1 MASFK
6 RLVEML
12 QRAKDGPPCL
22 VNKWEREVIP
32 NTVKKFLKKY
42 DLEKTFNKEAPVNQD
57 LELADRF
64 FQAGL
69 DLAEEIGLLCIDTE
83 TVIKVSRDEIL
94 AGIKDAPSR
103 LTLGRGEDQV
113 VVRAR
118 RPEGQSPAVF
128 ASPLALHVDEDL
140 YVPIMEGILK
150 SRDVNML
157 VGLSIDTVFGRPM
170 YSGTPFETVGAFLE
184 NRMRQQAL
192 WQAGRMGMPNF
203 GICSSMTEYGQLGGF
218 PGLTSPEN
226 PAVAIIL
233 EPAELKISYPGLHKA
248 ASAIGYG
255 GYIASGC
262 PSIIGGYSG
271 GAEGAALANIATDLL
286 QFSIMQAHI
295 SNCAIY
301 DVRYN
306 STCGRH
312 GLWALSIVSQALSR
326 NTHTLN
332 YKVMFQMAGPC
343 SKEFLYSSA
352 AGIITSNTSGLT
364 IIVGLYPAGG
374 SRKNYITPLGS
385 WFGGEMTR
393 ATGGLSLERAN
404 ELVLWLLEKYEHSLG
419 HEPIGKNFYECFDA
433 DTLKPSPEWQNM
445 YLAVKEEL
453 IGQGIE
459 LE

>member
-12 QRAKDGPPCL
+12 NRAKDGPPCTVREWDMERVPQT
-22 VNKWEREVIP
+22 VNKY
-32 NTVKKFLKKY
+32 LKKY
-42 DLEKTFNKEAPVNQD
+42 DLAGTFNKNEPVNQD

-69 DLAEEIGLLCIDTE
+69 EMAEEIGLFCVSTE
-83 TVIKVSRDEIL
+83 TVVKVSREEIL
-94 AGIKDAPSR
+94 AGIRDAPSS
-103 LTLGRGEDQV
+103 LTLGKGEDQV

-118 RPEGQSPAVF
+118 KPEDPSPAVF
-128 ASPLALHVDEDL
+128 ASPLGLHVDEDL
-140 YVPIMEGILK
+140 YVPITEGILNN
-150 SRDVNML
+150 RAVDIL
-157 VGLSIDTVFGRPM
+157 VGLSLDHVFGSPM
-170 YSGTPFETVGAFLE
+170 YSGTPLETITAFQE
-184 NRMRQQAL
+184 NRLRDQAI
-192 WQAGRMGMPNF
+192 WQSGRLGIPKF
-203 GICSSMTEYGQLGGF
+203 GISSSMTEYGQLGAFGE
-218 PGLTSPEN
+218 LTSPEN

-233 EPAELKISYPGLHKA
+233 EPAELKISYAGFHKA
-248 ASAIGYG
+248 ASAIGFG

-271 GAEGAALANIATDLL
+271 SAEGAILSNIATDLM
-286 QFSIMQAHI
+286 QFSIMQAQI

-301 DVRYN
+301 DMRYN

-326 NTHTLN
+326 NTNTLN

-343 SKEFLYSSA
+343 TKEFLYSSA

-393 ATGGLSLERAN
+393 ATGGLSLERSN
-404 ELVLWLLEKYEHSLG
+404 ELVLWLLEKYEGSLG
-419 HEPIGKNFYECFDA
+419 HEPLGKNFYECFDK
-433 DTLKPSPEWQNM
+433 DTLTPSPEWGNM
-445 YLAVKEEL
+445 YLEVKEEL
-453 IGQGIE
+453 SERGITFE
-459 LE
+459 

>member
-1 MASFK
+1 
-6 RLVEML
+6 ML
-12 QRAKDGPPCL
+12 QRAKNGPPCSIREWDMERVPQT
-22 VNKWEREVIP
+22 VNKY
-32 NTVKKFLKKY
+32 LKRY
-42 DLEKTFNKEAPVNQD
+42 DLAGTFNKQEPVNQN

-69 DLAEEIGLLCIDTE
+69 EMAEEIGLFCVDTE
-83 TVIKVSRDEIL
+83 TIINVSQEEIL
-94 AGIKDAPSR
+94 AGIKDAPAS

-118 RPEGQSPAVF
+118 KPEDQAPAVF
-128 ASPLALHVDEDL
+128 ASPLGLHVDEDL
-140 YVPIMEGILK
+140 YVPITEGILK
-150 SRDVNML
+150 SRDVNIL
-157 VGLSIDTVFGRPM
+157 VGLSLDHIFGTPM
-170 YSGTPFETVGAFLE
+170 YSGTPLETVTAFQE
-184 NRMRQQAL
+184 NRLRDQAI
-192 WQAGRMGMPNF
+192 WKSGRF
-203 GICSSMTEYGQLGGF
+203 GIPKFGISSSMTEYGQLGAF
-218 PGLTSPEN
+218 AELTSPDN

-233 EPAELKISYPGLHKA
+233 EPAELKISYAGLHKA
-248 ASAIGYG
+248 ASAIGFG

-262 PSIIGGYSG
+262 PAIIGGYSG
-271 GAEGAALANIATDLL
+271 SAEGAILSNIATDLL
-286 QFSIMQAHI
+286 QFSIMQAQI

-301 DVRYN
+301 DIRYN

-343 SKEFLYSSA
+343 TKEFLYSSA

-385 WFGGEMTR
+385 WFGGEMTK
-393 ATGGLSLERAN
+393 ATGGLSLEQAN
-404 ELVLWLLEKYEHSLG
+404 ELALWLLEKYEDSLG
-419 HEPIGKNFYECFDA
+419 HEPLGKNFLECFDPV
-433 DTLKPSPEWQNM
+433 TLKPSPEWENM
-445 YLAVKEEL
+445 YLGVKEEL
-453 IGQGIE
+453 KERGIN